1 MNRMFRILSV
11 FLLTTGTV
19 TASTAFTGRW
29 RGEIDMQVAKLPLVF
44 NFSEIADGKTIAT
57 MDSPQQNAKDI
68 PLDVLYCS
76 QDSISL
82 QCRMIG
88 AIYSGTVSKGK
99 INGIFSQHGRKFPLS
114 LTPEESLSERRPQ
127 TPVPPFPYIEKDTVF
142 FSSDGTE
149 LAGTLTIPHPELSK
163 KIPAVVM
170 VTGSGPQNRDEELF
184 EHRPFAVIA
193 DYLARNGIASFRYDD
208 RGTARSKGDFTKA
221 TIYTFKDDA
230 ESALKF
236 INGFPIFGK
245 TGILGHSEGGT
256 LAVLIAAEGKPDFI
270 ISLAGMAIAGKKTLL
285 AQNKRLLDKSGI
297 SDLEKEH
304 SIRLIDIILTA

>member
-1 MNRMFRILSV
+1 
-11 FLLTTGTV
+11 
-19 TASTAFTGRW
+19 
-29 RGEIDMQVAKLPLVF
+29 
-44 NFSEIADGKTIAT
+44 
-57 MDSPQQNAKDI
+57 
-68 PLDVLYCS
+68 
-76 QDSISL
+76 
-82 QCRMIG
+82 MIG

-208 RGTARSKGDFTKA
+208 PEEQPVPKEILLKPQYTLSKMMPKARSNLSTGFQSSGKRAFWD
-221 TIYTFKDDA
+221 IQR
-230 ESALKF
+230 EALWQ
-236 INGFPIFGK
+236 
-245 TGILGHSEGGT
+245 S
-256 LAVLIAAEGKPDFI
+256 
-270 ISLAGMAIAGKKTLL
+270 
-285 AQNKRLLDKSGI
+285 
-297 SDLEKEH
+297 
-304 SIRLIDIILTA
+304 